1 MEQKQVKKESF
12 LRKNWHLIVIGILL
26 FFGMSQCTSRCSH
39 KQNESIQSQTIDSIT
54 KQNDTLK
61 NSLNYY
67 TALYQ
72 METKHNDNF
81 TNIAVGNQ
89 NELYNKI
96 TSLESENENKQKEIE
111 NLRSQLNA
119 IKKENKEFKEQLQN
133 INQ

>member
-1 MEQKQVKKESF
+1 MEQKQVKKDNF
-12 LRKNWHLIVIGILL
+12 FKKNWHIIVICVLL
-26 FFGMSQCTSRCSH
+26 MFSMSQCMKRCS
-39 KQNESIQSQTIDSIT
+39 KNTTIQTQTQAIDSIT

-72 METKHNDNF
+72 AETKHNDNF

-96 TSLESENENKQKEIE
+96 TSLESENEAKQKEIE
-111 NLRSQLNA
+111 NLRSQLNTV
-119 IKKENKEFKEQLQN
+119 KKENKELKEQLQN